1 MIKFFSETVP
11 EYFRLARLQRELL
24 EAGVSSEDQRA
35 LLRRFLHVSKNVPCP
50 HNPSH
55 ILAFVVEL
63 YRLAPEVQGGII
75 EAGAYR
81 GGSTAKISIVA
92 HNLGRPF
99 HVFDS
104 FQGLPANQESHDTS
118 IMGHSIKDWF
128 REGEFCGS
136 LEEVR
141 RNVTEHGEIEPCNFI
156 PGWFEDT
163 MPGFDKQIAAA
174 YIDVDLA
181 SSTRT
186 CLKYLYPRLSPGGVL
201 VSQDGDFPLVMAV
214 FDDDSFWRGEVGC
227 EKPTIDGL
235 GRDKILR
242 IVKPIENT

>member
-1 MIKFFSETVP
+1 MFKFFKETLP
-11 EYFRLARLQRELL
+11 EYFQLAKLQRELIDL
-24 EAGVSSEDQRA
+24 GLSTEEQRT
-35 LLRRFLHVSKNVPCP
+35 LLQRFLTVSKHVKCP

-63 YRLAPEVQGGII
+63 LRLDPDVKGGIV
-75 EAGAYR
+75 EAGAFR

-92 HNLGRPF
+92 KNLKRPF

-104 FQGLPANQESHDTS
+104 FEGLPANEEAHESS
-118 IMGHSIKDWF
+118 ILGHSIKDWF

-141 RNVTEHGEIEPCNFI
+141 SNVTKYGEMEPCSFI
-156 PGWFEDT
+156 KGWFDDT
-163 MPGFDKQIAAA
+163 MPGFEEPIAAA
-174 YIDVDLA
+174 YVDVDLA

-201 VSQDGDFPLVMAV
+201 VSQDGDFPLVVDV
-214 FDDDSFWRGEVGC
+214 FDDDRFWRTEVGC
-227 EKPTIDGL
+227 EKPPIEGL
-235 GRDKILR
+235 GQRKMLK
-242 IVKPIENT
+242 IVKPA

>member
-1 MIKFFSETVP
+1 MIRFFKETLP
-11 EYFRLARLQRELL
+11 EYFRVAKLQRELI
-24 EAGVSSEDQRA
+24 ETGMTPQEQGD
-35 LLRRFLHVSKNVPCP
+35 LLQRFLQVSKNVPCP

-55 ILAFVVEL
+55 ILAFVTEL
-63 YRLAPEVQGGII
+63 YRLAPEVKGSIV
-75 EAGAYR
+75 EAGAFR

-92 HNLGRPF
+92 KSLGRPF
-99 HVFDS
+99 HIFDS
-104 FQGLPANQESHDTS
+104 FEGLPPNEEAHDSS
-118 IMGHSIKDWF
+118 ILGHSIKDWF

-141 RNVTEHGEIEPCNFI
+141 DNVREYGEIEPCQFL

-163 MPGFDKQIAAA
+163 MPGFDDPIAAA

-201 VSQDGDFPLVMAV
+201 MSQDGDFPLVMAV
-214 FDDDSFWRGEVGC
+214 FDDDSFWLNEVGC
-227 EKPTIDGL
+227 EKPPIVGL
-235 GRDKILR
+235 GRSKILKV
-242 IVKPIENT
+242 VKPAESP

>member
-1 MIKFFSETVP
+1 MIKFFRETLP
-11 EYFRLARLQRELL
+11 EYFRLAKLQRELIEL
-24 EAGVSSEDQRA
+24 GLSSKEQRA
-35 LLRRFLHVSKNVPCP
+35 LLQRFLLVSKNVPCP

-63 YRLAPEVQGGII
+63 FRLAPEVKGGIV

-92 HNLGRPF
+92 QSLGRPF

-104 FQGLPANQESHDTS
+104 FEGLPANEEAHETS
-118 IMGHSIKDWF
+118 ILGHSIKNWF
-128 REGEFCGS
+128 REGEFRGS

-141 RNVTEHGEIEPCNFI
+141 NNVKVYGEIEPCRFI
-156 PGWFEDT
+156 PGWFEDS
-163 MPGFDKQIAAA
+163 MPGFNEPIAAA

-201 VSQDGDFPLVMAV
+201 ISQDGDFPLVMAV
-214 FDDDSFWRGEVGC
+214 FDDDAFWCNEIGC
-227 EKPTIDGL
+227 EKPTIEGL
-235 GRDKILR
+235 GRSKMLR
-242 IVKPIENT
+242 IVKPAES

>member
-1 MIKFFSETVP
+1 MLKFFRETLP
-11 EYFRLARLQRELL
+11 EHFRLAKLQRELIEL
-24 EAGVSSEDQRA
+24 GLSADEQRT
-35 LLRRFLHVSKNVPCP
+35 LRRRFQQISQHVQCP

-55 ILAFVVEL
+55 ILAFIVEL
-63 YRLAPEVQGGII
+63 YRLAPEVKGAIV

-92 HNLGRPF
+92 QKLGRPLDI
-99 HVFDS
+99 FDS
-104 FQGLPANQESHDTS
+104 FKGLPANQERHEAS
-118 IMGHSIKDWF
+118 ILGHSIKDWF

-141 RNVTEHGEIEPCNFI
+141 NNVKKYGEIEPCRFV
-156 PGWFEDT
+156 PGWFEES
-163 MPGFDKQIAAA
+163 MPGIEEPIAAA

-201 VSQDGDFPLVMAV
+201 ISQDGDFPLVMAV
-214 FDDDSFWRGEVGC
+214 FDDALFWRTEVGC
-227 EKPTIDGL
+227 DKPTIEGL
-235 GRDKILR
+235 GQSKMLK
-242 IVKPIENT
+242 IVKPA